1 MNTGQA
7 VLLGIVEGLT
17 EFIPVSSTA
26 HLLVAEHL
34 MGLPMRTQ
42 QDKDALI
49 GFTAVIQTGAIAAA
63 VLFFLRDI
71 VRLAGGFFGGLT
83 SRAGRAG
90 EDFRFAL
97 AVVLGSLPIGLV
109 GFALRDLIKDWDSQ
123 LITIALGLLG
133 FSAVFVWAERQG
145 RQQRAERSI
154 SVRDGLLI
162 GLAQCLALV
171 PGVSRSGA
179 TITAGLLRGLDRV
192 SATRL
197 SFLLGIPA
205 LLGAGLYGLKDAT
218 SSSAGASATLVATA
232 VSFVVGWASIW
243 FLLRFV
249 ASHKITAFVP
259 YRVLLGVAVLV
270 TVVVRG

>member
-1 MNTGQA
+1 VNTGQA
-7 VLLGIVEGLT
+7 VLLGIIEGLT

-34 MGLPMRTQ
+34 MGLPMETQ
-42 QDKDALI
+42 QEKDALI
-49 GFTAVIQTGAIAAA
+49 GFTAVIQTGAISAA
-63 VLFFLRDI
+63 VLFFFRDI
-71 VRLAGGFFGGLT
+71 LRLAGGLVGGVT
-83 SRAGRAG
+83 TRAGRAG

-97 AVVLGSLPIGLV
+97 AVLLGSLPIGVV
-109 GFALRDLIKDWDSQ
+109 GFALRDV
-123 LITIALGLLG
+123 ITTLDTKLLTVAVGLLV

-145 RQQRAERSI
+145 RQHRAERSLT
-154 SVRDGLLI
+154 VRDGLVI
-162 GLAQCLALV
+162 GLAQCFALV

-218 SSSAGASATLVATA
+218 ANQAGATATLVATL
-232 VSFVVGWASIW
+232 VSFFVGWASIW

-249 ASHKITAFVP
+249 ASHRITAFVP
-259 YRVLLGVAVLV
+259 YRVVLGVAVLV
-270 TVVVRG
+270 TVLVRS

>member
-1 MNTGQA
+1 VNTGQA
-7 VLLGIVEGLT
+7 VLLGVIEGLT

-34 MGLPMRTQ
+34 LGLPMRTQ
-42 QDKDALI
+42 QQKDALI
-49 GFTAVIQTGAIAAA
+49 GFTAVIQTGAIGAA

-71 VRLAGGFFGGLT
+71 VRLAGGFLGGITT
-83 SRAGRAG
+83 SAGRRG
-90 EDFRFAL
+90 SDFRYAL
-97 AVVLGSLPIGLV
+97 AVLVGSLPIGVV
-109 GFALRDLIKDWDSQ
+109 GFALRHV
-123 LITIALGLLG
+123 ITTLDTKLLTVAVGLLA

-145 RQQRAERSI
+145 TQHRAQASLTL
-154 SVRDGLLI
+154 RDGLVI
-162 GLAQCLALV
+162 GTAQCLALV

-179 TITAGLLRGLDRV
+179 TITTGLLRGLDRL

-218 SSSAGASATLVATA
+218 NNDVGATATAIATL

-249 ASHKITAFVP
+249 ASHRITAFVP

-270 TVVVRG
+270 TVVVRS